1 MVSFLINPI
10 FGQYCYRSKVEQ
22 ESKSQ
27 TSSMHSRAGC
37 LAVAE
42 HRNSSM
48 NLNQPSIGENGQ
60 DKTYPSTKHFPNV

>member
-10 FGQYCYRSKVEQ
+10 VGQYCYRSKVEQ

-27 TSSMHSRAGC
+27 TSSMQSRAGC